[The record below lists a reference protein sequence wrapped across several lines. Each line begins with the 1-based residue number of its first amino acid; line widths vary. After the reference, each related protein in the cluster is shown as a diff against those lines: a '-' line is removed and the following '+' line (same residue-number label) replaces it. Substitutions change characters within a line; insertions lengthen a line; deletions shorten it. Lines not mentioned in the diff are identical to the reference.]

1 MVELAPLTPEGAP
14 PSQRAGTGRWPRVT
28 LACIAV
34 LLMVQA
40 LPGLGD
46 ALLFDRDAIRQG
58 EVWRL
63 VTANAVHYSWAHL
76 WGNVAVLAVAGVW
89 AESRAPRTLAG
100 VLGLASLG
108 VGGAVWT
115 FEPGILQ
122 FAGASGVAVAV
133 AAHAAGC
140 AWRDGGRARWVAA
153 AVLAGLVAKL
163 IADCAGWH
171 WRDTAADGFVVVAT
185 SHLAGA
191 LMGALPVLAL
201 AVRHRGLARAGTPR
215 RPIHPP
221 SMDSRVCLSAPPGGR
236 RGVEHPLE
244 GPMER
249 RFALVAGGLGDPR
262 DRIP

>member
-1 MVELAPLTPEGAP
+1 MVEFAPLTAAGTRPA
-14 PSQRAGTGRWPRVT
+14 QRAGPGRWPRVT
-28 LACIAV
+28 LVCIAV

-89 AESRAPRTLAG
+89 AESRAPRTFAG
-100 VLGLASLG
+100 VLGLASLA

-133 AAHAAGC
+133 LVCAAAC
-140 AWRDGGRARWVAA
+140 AWRDGGRRRWVAL
-153 AVLAGLVAKL
+153 AVLAGVAAKLVAEF
-163 IADCAGWH
+163 AGWH
-171 WRDTAADGFVVVAT
+171 WRDTAAEGFAVVAS
-185 SHLAGA
+185 SHAAGA
-191 LMGALPVLAL
+191 AVGALL
-201 AVRHRGLARAGTPR
+201 AVLFG
-215 RPIHPP
+215 
-221 SMDSRVCLSAPPGGR
+221 MR
-236 RGVEHPLE
+236 RGRLQ
-244 GPMER
+244 
-249 RFALVAGGLGDPR
+249 
-262 DRIP
+262 